1 MLASR
6 QSATENILSQGAG
19 PRVTGRKVYR
29 ANENSCP
36 RALKYRSTIKSFIE
50 SSPIGF
56 ISVHLCPNEENVS
69 TRSAPLIPHAG

>member
-19 PRVTGRKVYR
+19 FRMTRRKVYR
-29 ANENSCP
+29 ANQDSHP

-50 SSPIGF
+50 RSPIGF
-56 ISVHLCPNEENVS
+56 ISVPLRPNEENV
-69 TRSAPLIPHAG
+69 